1 MHMQKNSIYL
11 IPNLITYA
19 RLLSIPFIIIFY
31 LSGIYTL
38 QLLAFI
44 IFILASISD
53 FLDGYLAR
61 KLNQTSILGKILDPI
76 ADKLLV
82 ILVFMMFINSDLL
95 NIFTSIGILII
106 TAREIIV
113 MTMREITAHQGI
125 MIDVIKLSKLK
136 TTLQF
141 ISLAMLFLVS
151 LTRNSNLQILN
162 LTNSFILLTAI
173 VSLISLIMYVKTV
186 YRSIT
191 RKKNHA
197 MLYQLINSIIIRI
210 W

>member
-1 MHMQKNSIYL
+1 MQKNSIYL

-31 LSGIYTL
+31 LSEIYIL
-38 QLLAFI
+38 QLMAFI
-44 IFILASISD
+44 IFILASTSD

-136 TTLQF
+136 TALQF
-141 ISLAMLFLVS
+141 ISLGMLFMVS

-173 VSLISLIMYVKTV
+173 VSLISLIIYVKTV

-191 RKKNHA
+191 RKKDNEA
-197 MLYQLINSIIIRI
+197 
-210 W
+210 

>member
-1 MHMQKNSIYL
+1 MQKNSIYL

-31 LSGIYTL
+31 LSEIYIL

-173 VSLISLIMYVKTV
+173 VSFISLITV
-186 YRSIT
+186 SYT
-191 RKKNHA
+191 HLTLPTK
-197 MLYQLINSIIIRI
+197 RI
-210 W
+210 V

>member
-1 MHMQKNSIYL
+1 MKMQNSSLYS
-11 IPNLITYA
+11 IPNLITYF
-19 RLLSIPFIIIFY
+19 RLISIPFILVFY
-31 LSGIYTL
+31 LSGTYIL

-44 IFILASISD
+44 IFILASLSD

-95 NIFTSIGILII
+95 NTYTTIGILII

-141 ISLAMLFLVS
+141 ISLALLFLVS
-151 LTRNSNLQILN
+151 LTGTSEIQLINF
-162 LTNSFILLTAI
+162 TNIFIFATAI
-173 VSLISLIMYVKTV
+173 ISLISLVIYIKTV
-186 YRSIT
+186 QKHYKKE
-191 RKKNHA
+191 RK
-197 MLYQLINSIIIRI
+197 
-210 W
+210 

>member
-1 MHMQKNSIYL
+1 MKMQKSSLYST
-11 IPNLITYA
+11 PNLITYF
-19 RLLSIPFIIIFY
+19 RLLSIPFILIFY
-31 LSGIYTL
+31 LSGIDIL

-44 IFILASISD
+44 TFILAALSD

-61 KLNQTSILGKILDPI
+61 KLNQTSVLGKILDPI

-95 NIFTSIGILII
+95 NTYTTIGILII

-141 ISLAMLFLVS
+141 ISLILLFLVS
-151 LTRNSNLQILN
+151 ITRNTNIQVIN
-162 LTNSFILLTAI
+162 LTNTFIYATAI
-173 VSLISLIMYVKTV
+173 VSLISLIIYIKTV
-186 YRSIT
+186 HSRI
-191 RKKNHA
+191 RKKE
-197 MLYQLINSIIIRI
+197 RK
-210 W
+210 

>member
-1 MHMQKNSIYL
+1 MQKNSIYL

-31 LSGIYTL
+31 LSEIYIL

-95 NIFTSIGILII
+95 NIYTSIGILII

-191 RKKNHA
+191 RKKN
-197 MLYQLINSIIIRI
+197 NET
-210 W
+210 

>member
-1 MHMQKNSIYL
+1 MQKNSIYL

-162 LTNSFILLTAI
+162 LTNFFIVLTAI

-191 RKKNHA
+191 RKKSNET
-197 MLYQLINSIIIRI
+197 
-210 W
+210 

>member
-1 MHMQKNSIYL
+1 MQKNSIYL

-31 LSGIYTL
+31 LSEIYIL
-38 QLLAFI
+38 QLMAFI
-44 IFILASISD
+44 IFILASTSD

-136 TTLQF
+136 TALQF
-141 ISLAMLFLVS
+141 ISLGMLFLVS

-191 RKKNHA
+191 RKKDNEA
-197 MLYQLINSIIIRI
+197 
-210 W
+210 

>member
-1 MHMQKNSIYL
+1 MQRNSIYL

-19 RLLSIPFIIIFY
+19 RLFSIPFIIIFY
-31 LSGIYTL
+31 LSEIYIL

-95 NIFTSIGILII
+95 NIYTSIGILII

-162 LTNSFILLTAI
+162 LTNTFILLTAI

-191 RKKNHA
+191 RKKN
-197 MLYQLINSIIIRI
+197 NET
-210 W
+210 

>member
-1 MHMQKNSIYL
+1 MSSLYS
-11 IPNLITYA
+11 IPNLITYF
-19 RLLSIPFIIIFY
+19 RLLSIPFILIFY
-31 LSGIYTL
+31 LSGIDIL

-44 IFILASISD
+44 TFILAALSD

-61 KLNQTSILGKILDPI
+61 KLNQTSVLGKILDPI

-95 NIFTSIGILII
+95 NTYTTIGILII

-141 ISLAMLFLVS
+141 ISLILLFLVS
-151 LTRNSNLQILN
+151 ITRNTNIQVIN
-162 LTNSFILLTAI
+162 LTNTFIYATAI
-173 VSLISLIMYVKTV
+173 VSLISLIIYIKTV
-186 YRSIT
+186 HSSIRNKE
-191 RKKNHA
+191 RK
-197 MLYQLINSIIIRI
+197 
-210 W
+210 

>member
-1 MHMQKNSIYL
+1 M
-11 IPNLITYA
+11 
-19 RLLSIPFIIIFY
+19 
-31 LSGIYTL
+31 
-38 QLLAFI
+38 
-44 IFILASISD
+44 
-53 FLDGYLAR
+53 
-61 KLNQTSILGKILDPI
+61 NQTSILGKILDPI

-173 VSLISLIMYVKTV
+173 VSFISLIMYVKTV

-191 RKKNHA
+191 RKKSNET
-197 MLYQLINSIIIRI
+197 
-210 W
+210 

>member
-1 MHMQKNSIYL
+1 MKMQKSSLYS
-11 IPNLITYA
+11 IPNLITYF
-19 RLLSIPFIIIFY
+19 RLVSIPFILVFY
-31 LSGIYTL
+31 LSGMYIL

-44 IFILASISD
+44 IFILAALSD

-61 KLNQTSILGKILDPI
+61 KLNQTSVLGKILDPI

-95 NIFTSIGILII
+95 NTYTTIGILII

-113 MTMREITAHQGI
+113 MTMREITAHQGV

-141 ISLAMLFLVS
+141 ISLILLFLVS
-151 LTRNSNLQILN
+151 ITRSSNIQVIN
-162 LTNSFILLTAI
+162 LTNTFIYATAI
-173 VSLISLIMYVKTV
+173 ISLISLIIYIKTV
-186 YRSIT
+186 HRNII
-191 RKKNHA
+191 RKKENE
-197 MLYQLINSIIIRI
+197 S
-210 W
+210 

>member
-1 MHMQKNSIYL
+1 MKMQKSSLYS
-11 IPNLITYA
+11 IPNLITYF
-19 RLLSIPFIIIFY
+19 RLLSIPFILIFY
-31 LSGIYTL
+31 LSGIDIL

-44 IFILASISD
+44 TFILAALSD

-61 KLNQTSILGKILDPI
+61 KLNQTSVLGKILDPI

-95 NIFTSIGILII
+95 NTYTTIGILII

-141 ISLAMLFLVS
+141 ISLILLFLVS
-151 LTRNSNLQILN
+151 ITRNTNIQVIN
-162 LTNSFILLTAI
+162 LTDTFIYATAI
-173 VSLISLIMYVKTV
+173 VSLISLIIYIKTV
-186 YRSIT
+186 HSRI
-191 RKKNHA
+191 RKKKENET
-197 MLYQLINSIIIRI
+197 
-210 W
+210 

>member
-1 MHMQKNSIYL
+1 MKMQKSSLYS
-11 IPNLITYA
+11 IPNLITYF
-19 RLLSIPFIIIFY
+19 RLLSIPFILIFY
-31 LSGIYTL
+31 LSGIDIL
-38 QLLAFI
+38 KLLAFI
-44 IFILASISD
+44 TFILAALSD

-61 KLNQTSILGKILDPI
+61 KLNQTSVLGKILDPI

-95 NIFTSIGILII
+95 NTYTTIGILII

-141 ISLAMLFLVS
+141 ISLILLFLVS
-151 LTRNSNLQILN
+151 ITRNTNIQVIN
-162 LTNSFILLTAI
+162 LTNTFIYATAI
-173 VSLISLIMYVKTV
+173 VSLISLIIYIKTV
-186 YRSIT
+186 HSSIRNKE
-191 RKKNHA
+191 RK
-197 MLYQLINSIIIRI
+197 
-210 W
+210 

>member
-1 MHMQKNSIYL
+1 MQKNSIYL

-31 LSGIYTL
+31 LSEIYIL
-38 QLLAFI
+38 QLMAFI
-44 IFILASISD
+44 IFILASTSD

-162 LTNSFILLTAI
+162 LTNTFILLTAI

-191 RKKNHA
+191 RKKN
-197 MLYQLINSIIIRI
+197 NET
-210 W
+210 

>member
-1 MHMQKNSIYL
+1 MQKNSIYL

-31 LSGIYTL
+31 LSEIYIL
-38 QLLAFI
+38 QLMAFI
-44 IFILASISD
+44 IFILASTSD

-136 TTLQF
+136 TALQF
-141 ISLAMLFLVS
+141 ISLGMLFLVS

-173 VSLISLIMYVKTV
+173 VSLISLIIYVKTV

-191 RKKNHA
+191 RKKDNEA
-197 MLYQLINSIIIRI
+197 
-210 W
+210 

>member
-1 MHMQKNSIYL
+1 MRFQRYPRSL
-11 IPNLITYA
+11 
-19 RLLSIPFIIIFY
+19 
-31 LSGIYTL
+31 
-38 QLLAFI
+38 
-44 IFILASISD
+44 
-53 FLDGYLAR
+53 
-61 KLNQTSILGKILDPI
+61 
-76 ADKLLV
+76 

-136 TTLQF
+136 TALQF
-141 ISLAMLFLVS
+141 ISLGMLFMVS
-151 LTRNSNLQILN
+151 LTRNANLQILN

-173 VSLISLIMYVKTV
+173 VSLISLIMYFKTV

-191 RKKNHA
+191 RKKN
-197 MLYQLINSIIIRI
+197 NET
-210 W
+210 

>member
-1 MHMQKNSIYL
+1 MQKNSIYL

-31 LSGIYTL
+31 LSEIYIL

-95 NIFTSIGILII
+95 NIYTSIGILII

-136 TTLQF
+136 TALQF
-141 ISLAMLFLVS
+141 ISLGMLFLVS

-162 LTNSFILLTAI
+162 LTNTFILLTAI

-191 RKKNHA
+191 RKKN
-197 MLYQLINSIIIRI
+197 NET
-210 W
+210 

>member
-1 MHMQKNSIYL
+1 MQKNSIYL

-31 LSGIYTL
+31 LSEIYIL
-38 QLLAFI
+38 QLMAFI
-44 IFILASISD
+44 IFILASTSD

-95 NIFTSIGILII
+95 NIYTSIGILII

-162 LTNSFILLTAI
+162 LTNTFILLTAI

-191 RKKNHA
+191 RKKN
-197 MLYQLINSIIIRI
+197 NET
-210 W
+210 

>member
-1 MHMQKNSIYL
+1 MQKNSIYL

-31 LSGIYTL
+31 LSEIYIL

-95 NIFTSIGILII
+95 NIYTSIGILII

-162 LTNSFILLTAI
+162 LTNTFILLTAI

-191 RKKNHA
+191 RKKN
-197 MLYQLINSIIIRI
+197 NET
-210 W
+210 

>member
-1 MHMQKNSIYL
+1 M
-11 IPNLITYA
+11 
-19 RLLSIPFIIIFY
+19 
-31 LSGIYTL
+31 
-38 QLLAFI
+38 AFI

-191 RKKNHA
+191 RKKN
-197 MLYQLINSIIIRI
+197 NET
-210 W
+210 

>member
-1 MHMQKNSIYL
+1 MKMQKSSLYS
-11 IPNLITYA
+11 IPNLITYF
-19 RLLSIPFIIIFY
+19 RLLSIPCILLFY
-31 LSGIYTL
+31 LSGIYIL

-44 IFILASISD
+44 IFILASLSD

-61 KLNQTSILGKILDPI
+61 KLNQTSVLGKILDPI

-82 ILVFMMFINSDLL
+82 ILAFMMFINSDLL
-95 NIFTSIGILII
+95 NTYTTIGILII

-141 ISLAMLFLVS
+141 ISLILLFLVS
-151 LTRNSNLQILN
+151 ITRSSNIQVIN
-162 LTNSFILLTAI
+162 LTNIFIYATAI
-173 VSLISLIMYVKTV
+173 ISLISLIIYIKTV
-186 YRSIT
+186 HRNII
-191 RKKNHA
+191 RKKENE
-197 MLYQLINSIIIRI
+197 S
-210 W
+210 

>member
-1 MHMQKNSIYL
+1 MQKNSIYL

-31 LSGIYTL
+31 LSEIYIL

-95 NIFTSIGILII
+95 NIYTSIGILII

-125 MIDVIKLSKLK
+125 MIDVINLSKLK
-136 TTLQF
+136 TALQF
-141 ISLAMLFLVS
+141 ISIAMLFLVS

-191 RKKNHA
+191 RKKSNET
-197 MLYQLINSIIIRI
+197 
-210 W
+210 

>member
-1 MHMQKNSIYL
+1 MKMQNSSLYS
-11 IPNLITYA
+11 IPNLITYF
-19 RLLSIPFIIIFY
+19 RIISIPFILIFY
-31 LSGIYTL
+31 LSGIYIL

-44 IFILASISD
+44 IFVLASLSD

-82 ILVFMMFINSDLL
+82 ILAFMMFINSDLL
-95 NIFTSIGILII
+95 NTYTTIGILII

-141 ISLAMLFLVS
+141 ISLALLFLVS
-151 LTRNSNLQILN
+151 LTRSSEIQLINF
-162 LTNSFILLTAI
+162 TNIFIFATAI
-173 VSLISLIMYVKTV
+173 ISLISLVIYIKTV
-186 YRSIT
+186 QKHYKKE
-191 RKKNHA
+191 RK
-197 MLYQLINSIIIRI
+197 
-210 W
+210 

>member
-191 RKKNHA
+191 RKKSNET
-197 MLYQLINSIIIRI
+197 
-210 W
+210 

>member
-1 MHMQKNSIYL
+1 MQKNSIYL

-31 LSGIYTL
+31 LSEIYIL
-38 QLLAFI
+38 QFLAFI

-95 NIFTSIGILII
+95 NIYTSIGILII

-136 TTLQF
+136 TALQF
-141 ISLAMLFLVS
+141 ISLTMLFLVS

-191 RKKNHA
+191 RKRN
-197 MLYQLINSIIIRI
+197 NET
-210 W
+210 

>member
-31 LSGIYTL
+31 LSEIYIL

-173 VSLISLIMYVKTV
+173 VSFISLITV
-186 YRSIT
+186 SYT
-191 RKKNHA
+191 HLTLPTK
-197 MLYQLINSIIIRI
+197 RI
-210 W
+210 V

>member
-1 MHMQKNSIYL
+1 MQKNSIYL

-191 RKKNHA
+191 RKKSNET
-197 MLYQLINSIIIRI
+197 
-210 W
+210 

>member
-1 MHMQKNSIYL
+1 MQKNSIYL

-31 LSGIYTL
+31 LSEIYIL

-162 LTNSFILLTAI
+162 LTNTFILLTAI

-191 RKKNHA
+191 RKKN
-197 MLYQLINSIIIRI
+197 NET
-210 W
+210 

>member
-1 MHMQKNSIYL
+1 MQKNSIYL

-31 LSGIYTL
+31 LSEIYIL

-173 VSLISLIMYVKTV
+173 VSFISLIMYVKTD

-191 RKKNHA
+191 RKKN
-197 MLYQLINSIIIRI
+197 NET
-210 W
+210 